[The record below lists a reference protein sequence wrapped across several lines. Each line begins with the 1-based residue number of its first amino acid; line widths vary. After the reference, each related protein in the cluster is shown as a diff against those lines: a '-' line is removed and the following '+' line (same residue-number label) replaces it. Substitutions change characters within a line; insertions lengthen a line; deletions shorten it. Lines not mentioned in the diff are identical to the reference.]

1 MLKFLV
7 HALLWSAVLA
17 SPLVLMAR
25 NIYQPDAAWYQ
36 EQKMNPQAQARLG
49 VFHSFCRDAGDHVRT
64 RFRVAAGGAKP
75 GAETYAYWKDGQW
88 KAIPADIVERKPT
101 PDGKPVLFVS
111 RRDGRALCFIVD
123 KPPSG
128 GAG

>member
-1 MLKFLV
+1 VLKFFV

-49 VFHSFCRDAGDHVRT
+49 VFHSFCRDAGDPVRT
-64 RFRVAAGGAKP
+64 RFRIAAGGAKA
-75 GAETYAYWKDGQW
+75 GAEAYQYWKDGEW

-101 PDGKPVLFVS
+101 PDGPVLFVS
-111 RRDGRALCFIVD
+111 RHDGRELCFIVD
-123 KPPSG
+123 KLPE
-128 GAG
+128 